1 MKIRRLLIIA
11 GVCGAVI
18 WKFNP
23 TYVPDTAYEQA
34 ELERVSAFMLYQR
47 RYTEALYAYCL
58 SYNYRLDGL
67 VGEFNRQHARQIADA
82 EAFVAR
88 FQPWERF
95 AFRKEINRVYAEQEP
110 EFLVQLERSYD
121 ENLRLFGLVGQ
132 SFSRYDFCQWADNH
146 PAELFRGKTDADVMS
161 RPAFPSET
169 MQN

>member
-1 MKIRRLLIIA
+1 MP
-11 GVCGAVI
+11 V
-18 WKFNP
+18 
-23 TYVPDTAYEQA
+23 
-34 ELERVSAFMLYQR
+34 LY
-47 RYTEALYAYCL
+47 
-58 SYNYRLDGL
+58 YRLDGL

-132 SFSRYDFCQWADNH
+132 SFSRYDFCKWADNH

-161 RPAFPSET
+161 RQVFPSET

>member
-67 VGEFNRQHARQIADA
+67 VGEFNHQHARQIAGA

-110 EFLVQLERSYD
+110 EFLAQLERSYD
-121 ENLRLFGLVGQ
+121 ENLRLFGLGGQ
-132 SFSRYDFCQWADNH
+132 SFSRYDFCKWADNH

-161 RPAFPSET
+161 RQVFPSET